1 MWTIMVLVQYSNGM
15 SKDNDLDLAI
25 NEAPIRSHR
34 ATDHWT
40 ILQDNRMKLLMV
52 KAG

>member
-1 MWTIMVLVQYSNGM
+1 MWTIMVLVQYSHGM

-25 NEAPIRSHR
+25 NEAAIRSHR

-40 ILQDNRMKLLMV
+40 GLHDNHMN
-52 KAG
+52 G